1 MSEIATASAA
11 QLRDRQR
18 GGLRDRIGRLRD
30 GGQIWLVLAA
40 LAVVILIFRPAMLNG
55 AGLQG
60 LMRDVS
66 VLALLSIGQATVM
79 VGGGI
84 DLSLAAVTRVASVI
98 GALYFASAGAVT
110 LLGCLIVLG
119 VAAGL
124 GIVNGILIGLLRL
137 PPFIT
142 TFAVLLILDGLTL
155 SMAASAVGSAPPAL
169 IEDYSKAP
177 LGVSL
182 PFVLVIA
189 VLMVLIFALSR
200 TPWGKSVIAIGTNP
214 VLAGH
219 AGVRVTLVRVSLYVV
234 NGLVSGLAALVLLS
248 RSGVGDP
255 LAIQGMEMLTVTAA
269 VIGGVSL
276 AGGRGNPLGA
286 LGGAIFLTLLTDL
299 LSEFGVA
306 SQYQIL
312 IQGLIIL
319 AALAS
324 YRRPRTLRG

>member
-1 MSEIATASAA
+1 MPETATLTR
-11 QLRDRQR
+11 QLRPRV
-18 GGLRDRIGRLRD
+18 GRVRD

-40 LAVVILIFRPAMLNG
+40 LALAILVLRPSMLNG
-55 AGLQG
+55 TGLQG
-60 LMRDVS
+60 LLRDVS
-66 VLALLSIGQATVM
+66 VLALLCLGQATVM

-84 DLSLAAVTRVASVI
+84 DLSVAAITRVASVL

-110 LLGCLIVLG
+110 IVGCLVVVL
-119 VAAGL
+119 VATGL
-124 GIVNGILIGLLRL
+124 GTLNGLLIGLLRL

-155 SMAASAVGSAPPAL
+155 SMAASAVGTAPPGL
-169 IEDYSKAP
+169 IEAYSTAP
-177 LGVSL
+177 AGISL
-182 PFVLVIA
+182 PFLLVVA
-189 VLMVLIFALSR
+189 VLIVLLFALSR
-200 TPWGKSVIAIGTNP
+200 TPWGKSVIAVGTNP

-219 AGVRVTLVRVSLYVV
+219 AEVRVTWTRISLYVV
-234 NGLVSGLAALVLLS
+234 NGVVSGLAALVLLS

-276 AGGRGNPLGA
+276 AGGRGRPLGA
-286 LGGAIFLTLLTDL
+286 LGGAIFLTLLTHL
-299 LSEFGVA
+299 LSEFGVD
-306 SQYQIL
+306 SRYQVL

-324 YRRPRTLRG
+324 YSRERSRRG